1 MLIPKR
7 VLAVLAGGA
16 LTIGATAPAHAYY
29 YGYSSYSSGYN
40 NGYRNGNSDGYRSGY
55 STGES
60 RGYSRGYDRGEDVG
74 YDKGYDKGYGT
85 GKSDG
90 ITEGYASGKSDGY
103 ASGYSDGETDGFASG
118 KAAGVK
124 EGYSS
129 GYDVGFAD
137 GRDYEQTLIAAEGSA
152 PPLAG
157 VPNLTSGMEAPSFDV
172 GTDLVNKGTVSYSNS
187 IGSADSFSVG
197 ASTNIGATATA
208 SSTPDYN
215 VTSKATFGIGNSTIN
230 QVIGTSIGTG
240 TTIPSNPIKGSF
252 AKAYTPDSI
261 NNDVTVSGIGTDAAI
276 VANSNSDFTSNI
288 KKGKIKIGGELVNSG
303 AGSANGS
310 AGGSVGTTSTASA
323 NSSQFVS
330 SFAQAY

>member
-1 MLIPKR
+1 MKLPKR
-7 VLAVLAGGA
+7 ILALAAGGA
-16 LTIGATAPAHAYY
+16 LTLGTAAPANAWHYTREWQD
-29 YGYSSYSSGYN
+29 
-40 NGYRNGNSDGYRSGY
+40 GYRVGHSDGYNKGFSN
-55 STGES
+55 GEN
-60 RGYSRGYDRGEDVG
+60 RGYNRGYDRGEDVG
-74 YDKGYDKGYGT
+74 YDKGYD
-85 GKSDG
+85 
-90 ITEGYASGKSDGY
+90 I
-103 ASGYSDGETDGFASG
+103 
-118 KAAGVK
+118 
-124 EGYSS
+124 
-129 GYDVGFAD
+129 GFAD

-152 PPLAG
+152 PPLAS

-172 GTDLVNKGTVSYSNS
+172 GTDVVNKGTVSYSNS

-197 ASTNIGATATA
+197 ATTNIGATATA

-215 VTSKATFGIGNSTIN
+215 VTSKATFGIGSSTIN

-252 AKAYTPDSI
+252 NKAYTPDSI
-261 NNDVTVSGIGTDAAI
+261 NNNVTVSGIGTDAAI
-276 VANSNSDFTSNI
+276 VANDGSDFTSNI

>member
-1 MLIPKR
+1 MKLPKR
-7 VLAVLAGGA
+7 ILALAAGGA
-16 LTIGATAPAHAYY
+16 LTLGTAAPANAWHYTREWQD
-29 YGYSSYSSGYN
+29 
-40 NGYRNGNSDGYRSGY
+40 GYRVGHSDGYNQGFSN
-55 STGES
+55 GEN
-60 RGYSRGYDRGEDVG
+60 RGYNRGFDRGEDVG
-74 YDKGYDKGYGT
+74 YDKGYDKGYDT

-90 ITEGYASGKSDGY
+90 IDEGYAIGKINGY
-103 ASGYSDGETDGFASG
+103 ANGYSDGESDGFASG
-118 KAAGVK
+118 KTAGLK

-137 GRDYEQTLIAAEGSA
+137 GRDYEQTLIASEGSA

-157 VPNLTSGMEAPSFDV
+157 VPNLTAGMEAPSFDV
-172 GTDLVNKGTVSYSNS
+172 GTDVVNKGTVSYSNS

-197 ASTNIGATATA
+197 ATTNIGATATA

-261 NNDVTVSGIGTDAAI
+261 NNNVTVSGIGTDAAI
-276 VANSNSDFTSNI
+276 VANGGSDFTSNI
-288 KKGKIKIGGELVNSG
+288 KKGKIKIGGELVNTG